1 LQYKVCPNTF
11 GDQLTPFVAANLF
24 NVNVHVI
31 STLSPKCTSHTFQSI
46 ASNAMPNSVQAL
58 TLEAADLES
67 KESDHEF
74 QTMENIKQARD

>member
-1 LQYKVCPNTF
+1 
-11 GDQLTPFVAANLF
+11 
-24 NVNVHVI
+24 
-31 STLSPKCTSHTFQSI
+31 
-46 ASNAMPNSVQAL
+46 MPNSVQAL